1 MSGYQEKKKK
11 KERDEHY
18 VFIYLT
24 ALRSQ
29 QGKTEKKRRF
39 VSDTSNLRGGNSSYR
54 SVIATVAAQCLRPA
68 PAVVAGT
75 GK

>member
-1 MSGYQEKKKK
+1 MAGLRLNERMSGYQEKKKK
-11 KERDEHY
+11 KERDKHY

-29 QGKTEKKRRF
+29 QGLFQTLQI
-39 VSDTSNLRGGNSSYR
+39 SDCF
-54 SVIATVAAQCLRPA
+54 AAQCLRPA